1 VRINASTYYYRN
13 IPCSWY
19 FKKRPHERKHDRTP
33 QKKGYLKPAEVANMA
48 NFLISENT
56 KSISVKYLKWIME

>member
-1 VRINASTYYYRN
+1 M
-13 IPCSWY
+13 
-19 FKKRPHERKHDRTP
+19 
-33 QKKGYLKPAEVANMA
+33 KGYLKPAEVANMA

>member
-1 VRINASTYYYRN
+1 MQAPTITETSLAAGILRN
-13 IPCSWY
+13 DRMKENMI
-19 FKKRPHERKHDRTP
+19 ERHRR
-33 QKKGYLKPAEVANMA
+33 GYLKPAEVANMA